1 MTNLSL
7 LEQRF
12 KFQECILIPFVNM
25 LTKTR
30 LGLINLLPDKEC
42 FINCLCKNSVILLL
56 LSKRFPKVAKS
67 IIYIIGSLPK
77 SSMMTYYDKLRSSNP
92 GTPSMLTILLFKIL
106 LQELTLK
113 EKDYK
118 PFWTPAYKALSEKLL
133 LPIEIDSLGSVLNF
147 SDTSLRQQ
155 EEKSQLL
162 TIREIKVQNR
172 NSLKTCCPSFTSTV
186 VNKWVKEVTVPEMK
200 AVKIQLKINKYKK
213 SVFQQWFK
221 SSNYTYNKSLNA
233 IQKGHP
239 DNFQSLRDKF
249 VTANTKKTHPE
260 YQRISSLI
268 SKLRIEKKTS
278 NNKDA
283 IDNEIENYNKQLKDA
298 KKEMKSVKNIGV
310 CEWELQTPK
319 EIRAE
324 AIQDLCK
331 AYKTAYSN
339 LRQGNIK
346 RFNIGFRK
354 KKDKKQSLV
363 IPKSFIK
370 NIEGKLTIA
379 PTFFSKEENPSISM
393 GKRTMKKYKN
403 IEIKHDCRLVKKHNE
418 YWLFIPVSLEE
429 KTKNVKWKNYSGVDP
444 GERTFMTTFG
454 NQGCYEYEHNRN
466 KVANTDKRIKL
477 YKQRK
482 KNIRKRSYLKQE
494 RRKEN
499 LIDEIHWCTIKA
511 LLKNNDIL
519 FYGDIKSHNIVRGN
533 KNQTLNRG
541 INNLKFYQFKQRLE
555 FKASEQGKK
564 VILVKEHNTTKTC
577 SFCGTLNDPGSSKI
591 YECKNC
597 KKKVGRDVNASKNI
611 LMKGMKAYL

>member
-1 MTNLSL
+1 M
-7 LEQRF
+7 
-12 KFQECILIPFVNM
+12 
-25 LTKTR
+25 
-30 LGLINLLPDKEC
+30 
-42 FINCLCKNSVILLL
+42 
-56 LSKRFPKVAKS
+56 
-67 IIYIIGSLPK
+67 
-77 SSMMTYYDKLRSSNP
+77 
-92 GTPSMLTILLFKIL
+92 
-106 LQELTLK
+106 
-113 EKDYK
+113 
-118 PFWTPAYKALSEKLL
+118 KAL
-133 LPIEIDSLGSVLNF
+133 
-147 SDTSLRQQ
+147 
-155 EEKSQLL
+155 
-162 TIREIKVQNR
+162 
-172 NSLKTCCPSFTSTV
+172 
-186 VNKWVKEVTVPEMK
+186 
-200 AVKIQLKINKYKK
+200 KIQLKINKYKK

-221 SSNYTYNKSLNA
+221 SSNYVYNKSVVA
-233 IQKGHP
+233 IQKGDP
-239 DNFQSLRDKF
+239 SNFIFLRDKF
-249 VTANTKKTHPE
+249 VTANTKKTNPE
-260 YQRISSLI
+260 YQRISSII
-268 SKLRIEKKTS
+268 SKLRKEKKTS
-278 NNKDA
+278 KNTDA
-283 IDNEIENYNKQLKDA
+283 IDSEIENYNKQLSEA
-298 KKEMKSVKNIGV
+298 KKEMKSVKNPGV
-310 CEWELQTPK
+310 YEWELQTPK

-324 AIQDLCK
+324 AIQDVCK
-331 AYKTAYSN
+331 AYKTAHSN

-354 KKDKKQSLV
+354 KKDNKQSLV

-370 NIEGKLTIA
+370 NNKGMLTIA
-379 PTFFSKEENPSISM
+379 PTFFNEEENPSISM
-393 GKRTMKKYKN
+393 GKRTMKEYKN
-403 IEIKHDCRLVKKHNE
+403 IEIEHDCRLVKKHNE

-454 NQGCYEYEHNRN
+454 NQGCYEYEHNRD
-466 KVANTDKRIKL
+466 KVANTDKRINL

-482 KNIRKRSYLKQE
+482 KQIRKRSYLKQE

-597 KKKVGRDVNASKNI
+597 KKRVGRDVNASKNI

>member
-7 LEQRF
+7 LEQQF

-56 LSKRFPKVAKS
+56 LSKRFPKVAKN
-67 IIYIIGSLPK
+67 IIYIIESLPK
-77 SSMMTYYDKLRSSNP
+77 SSLMTYYDKLRSSNP

-118 PFWTPAYKALSEKLL
+118 PFWTPAYKALSGKLL
-133 LPIEIDSLGSVLNF
+133 LPIEIDSQGSVLNF
-147 SDTSLRQQ
+147 SDTSLKHQ

-172 NSLKTCCPSFTSTV
+172 NYPKTCSPSFTSTV

-200 AVKIQLKINKYKK
+200 AVKIQLRINKYKK
-213 SVFQQWFK
+213 SVFRQWFK

-249 VTANTKKTHPE
+249 VTANTKKSHPE

-283 IDNEIENYNKQLKDA
+283 IDNEIKKYNDELKMA
-298 KKEMKSVKNIGV
+298 KKLMKSIVNEGV
-310 CEWELQTPK
+310 YEWELKTPK

-324 AIQDLCK
+324 AIKDVCK
-331 AYKTAYSN
+331 AYKTAYTN
-339 LRQGNIK
+339 LKKGNIK
-346 RFNIGFRK
+346 RFNVSFRK
-354 KKDKKQSLV
+354 KKNVQQTMV

-370 NIEGKLTIA
+370 NKEGKLIIA
-379 PTFFSKEENPSISM
+379 PTFFKEEENPSISM
-393 GKRTMKKYKN
+393 GKKTMKKYKELK
-403 IEIKHDCRLVKKHNE
+403 IEHDCRLVKKHNE

-429 KTKNVKWKNYSGVDP
+429 KPNDVKWKNYCGIDP

-454 NQGCYEYEHNRN
+454 NQGCYEYEHNRYKITN
-466 KVANTDKRIKL
+466 VDKRIEI
-477 YKQRK
+477 YKKRK
-482 KNIRKRSYLKQE
+482 KQIKKCSYLKQE
-494 RRKEN
+494 RKKEH
-499 LIDEIHWCTIKA
+499 LIDEIHWKTINA
-511 LLKNNDIL
+511 LLENNDIL

-533 KNQTLNRG
+533 KNRKLNKG

-577 SFCGTLNDPGSSKI
+577 SFCGTLNNPGCSKL

-611 LMKGMKAYL
+611 LMKGMIGYL